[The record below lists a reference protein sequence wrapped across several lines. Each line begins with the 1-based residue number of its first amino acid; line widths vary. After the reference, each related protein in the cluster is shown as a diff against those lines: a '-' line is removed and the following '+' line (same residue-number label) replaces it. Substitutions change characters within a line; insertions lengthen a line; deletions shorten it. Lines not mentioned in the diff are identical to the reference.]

1 MYFLYVV
8 HFTLFVGAIH
18 WSVGKLLS
26 KHPRISLIVLS
37 MSAPGRTPCWRS
49 METRSCSKLNSLSS
63 FEFCFWHIL
72 VTERSLMDG
81 WSAISWQ
88 TQYLANIVLTIES
101 VSHLERIMWWRKE
114 DTLLLWLTL
123 QHQQPA
129 SHLFHTCTDSYASP
143 SHYFHT
149 SSSQPGSRYLHTS
162 FRRTATQSDDNKLG
176 RGCLQAKGAAL
187 LQCVRAVCS

>member
-72 VTERSLMDG
+72 VTDG
-81 WSAISWQ
+81 WMVRHITANSISGQYCPHHWECEPSGAYHVMEEGGHTSPLTHTAASAAGF
-88 TQYLANIVLTIES
+88 TL
-101 VSHLERIMWWRKE
+101 VSHLHRLLCFSF
-114 DTLLLWLTL
+114 TLL
-123 QHQQPA
+123 
-129 SHLFHTCTDSYASP
+129 SH
-143 SHYFHT
+143 
-149 SSSQPGSRYLHTS
+149 
-162 FRRTATQSDDNKLG
+162 
-176 RGCLQAKGAAL
+176 
-187 LQCVRAVCS
+187 